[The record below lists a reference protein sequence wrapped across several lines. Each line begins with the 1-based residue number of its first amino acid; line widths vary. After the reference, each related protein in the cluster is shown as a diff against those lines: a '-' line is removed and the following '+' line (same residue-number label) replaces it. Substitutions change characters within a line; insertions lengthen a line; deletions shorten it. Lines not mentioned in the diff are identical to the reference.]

1 MTRCRMQ
8 RLLLVAAF
16 LLVASCSS
24 AVRWDEPAGRSPT
37 RTAAPRPGP
46 QSGFHTVRAGETLYS
61 ISFRY
66 GLSVQA
72 LAAWN
77 NLGDGTLIR
86 VGQRLRLS
94 PPGSPPGSSTGASS
108 ARAPRGQVPAA
119 AAEGPPRWL
128 RPVPGPV
135 VARYGESPLT
145 ASGVQLGGRAG
156 EPVRAAAGGLV
167 VYAGS
172 GLAGYGELLI
182 IKHSPNWL
190 SAYGYNQAL
199 LVTEGDRVT
208 AGQPIARMGEG
219 PTAGTRARQ
228 SLLHFEIRRNG
239 VPVDPLTQL
248 PAVLGSQ

>member
-1 MTRCRMQ
+1 MNRRLMQ
-8 RLLLVAAF
+8 RLGLVAVM
-16 LLVASCSS
+16 LMLVACSS
-24 AVRWDEPAGRSPT
+24 AVRWEESAARSPV
-37 RTAAPRPGP
+37 RTTAPKSGP
-46 QSGFHTVRAGETLYS
+46 QPGFHTVRSGETLYS

-77 NLGDGTLIR
+77 NLGDGTLIN

-94 PPGSPPGSSTGASS
+94 PPGSSS
-108 ARAPRGQVPAA
+108 APTPSSRPSTT

-128 RPVPGPV
+128 WPVNGPV

-156 EPVRAAAGGLV
+156 DPVRAAAGGQV

-172 GLAGYGELLI
+172 GLVGYGELLI
-182 IKHSPNWL
+182 IKHSRNWL

-199 LVTEGDRVT
+199 LVREGDRVA

-219 PTAGTRARQ
+219 PTAGTRTRRP
-228 SLLHFEIRRNG
+228 LLHFEIRRNG
-239 VPVDPLTQL
+239 VPVNPLTQL
-248 PAVLGSQ
+248 PAAR

>member
-1 MTRCRMQ
+1 MKHRFVQ
-8 RLLLVAAF
+8 RLILVAAI
-16 LLVASCSS
+16 LVLGSCSS
-24 AVRWDEPAGRSPT
+24 AVRWEEPAARGPS
-37 RTAAPRPGP
+37 RTQAPQPQPQTGSRPD
-46 QSGFHTVRAGETLYS
+46 FHTVRSGETLYA

-77 NLGDGTLIR
+77 SLGDGTLIR

-94 PPGSPPGSSTGASS
+94 PPGSLAGA
-108 ARAPRGQVPAA
+108 APRMPSSQSAA
-119 AAEGPPRWL
+119 GAAEVPPRWL
-128 RPVPGPV
+128 WPVTGSV

-145 ASGVQLGGRAG
+145 ASGVQLGGSAG
-156 EPVRAAAGGLV
+156 DPVRAAAGGEV

-172 GLAGYGELLI
+172 GLVGYGELLI

-199 LVTEGDRVT
+199 LVREGERVA
-208 AGQPIARMGEG
+208 AGQVIARMGEG
-219 PTAGTRARQ
+219 PSAGTRTRR

-248 PAVLGSQ
+248 PASR

>member
-1 MTRCRMQ
+1 MHGCRMQ
-8 RLLLVAAF
+8 RLGLVAAIFF
-16 LLVASCSS
+16 LAACSS
-24 AVRWDEPAGRSPT
+24 AIRWEEPAKRSPA
-37 RTAAPRPGP
+37 RTTAPDAGSRPA
-46 QSGFHTVRAGETLYS
+46 FHTVRAGETLYS

-77 NLGDGTLIR
+77 SLGDGTLIR

-94 PPGSPPGSSTGASS
+94 PPDSSVGSSSP
-108 ARAPRGQVPAA
+108 APSPRSPTPATEA
-119 AAEGPPRWL
+119 PPRWL
-128 RPVPGPV
+128 WPVPGPV

-156 EPVRAAAGGLV
+156 DPVRAAAGGQI

-172 GLAGYGELLI
+172 GLVGYGELLI

-199 LVTEGDRVT
+199 LVGEGDRVAT
-208 AGQPIARMGEG
+208 GQPIARMGEG
-219 PTAGTRARQ
+219 PTAGTRTRR

-248 PAVLGSQ
+248 PAAR

>member
-1 MTRCRMQ
+1 MKRCRMQ
-8 RLLLVAAF
+8 RLSLAVAILMLA
-16 LLVASCSS
+16 ACSG
-24 AVRWDEPAGRSPT
+24 AVRWEEPAARSPA
-37 RTAAPRPGP
+37 RTTVPKPGP
-46 QSGFHTVRAGETLYS
+46 QPGFHTVRSGETLYS

-77 NLGDGTLIR
+77 SLGDGTLIN

-94 PPGSPPGSSTGASS
+94 PPGSLSGRTPSSQPT
-108 ARAPRGQVPAA
+108 PAT

-128 RPVPGPV
+128 WPVTGPV

-145 ASGVQLGGRAG
+145 ASGVQLGGHAG
-156 EPVRAAAGGLV
+156 DPVRAAAGGQV

-172 GLAGYGELLI
+172 GLVGYGELLI

-199 LVTEGDRVT
+199 LVREGDRVA
-208 AGQPIARMGEG
+208 AGQAIARMGEG
-219 PTAGTRARQ
+219 PTAGTRTRR

-239 VPVDPLTQL
+239 VPVNPLTQL
-248 PAVLGSQ
+248 PNVR

>member
-1 MTRCRMQ
+1 MKRRLMQ
-8 RLLLVAAF
+8 RLLLVAAI
-16 LLVASCSS
+16 LVLGACSS
-24 AVRWDEPAGRSPT
+24 AVRWEEPAPRSPS
-37 RTAAPRPGP
+37 RTTAPKPGP
-46 QSGFHTVRAGETLYS
+46 QPGFHTVRSGETLYS

-77 NLGDGTLIR
+77 SLGDGTLIN

-94 PPGSPPGSSTGASS
+94 PPGSSSGPSS
-108 ARAPRGQVPAA
+108 VPMPSSQPSTT

-128 RPVPGPV
+128 WPVNGPV

-145 ASGVQLGGRAG
+145 ASGVQLGGNAG
-156 EPVRAAAGGLV
+156 DPVRAAAGGQV

-172 GLAGYGELLI
+172 GLPGYGELLI

-199 LVTEGDRVT
+199 LVREGDRVA
-208 AGQPIARMGEG
+208 AGQAIARMGEG
-219 PTAGTRARQ
+219 PTAGTRTRQ
-228 SLLHFEIRRNG
+228 SLLHFEIRQNG
-239 VPVDPLTQL
+239 VPVNPLTQL
-248 PAVLGSQ
+248 PNVR

>member
-1 MTRCRMQ
+1 MKRRLTQ
-8 RLLLVAAF
+8 RLWLVAAI
-16 LLVASCSS
+16 LALVACSS
-24 AVRWDEPAGRSPT
+24 AVRWEEPAT
-37 RTAAPRPGP
+37 RPPPRTTAPAPGSRPA
-46 QSGFHTVRAGETLYS
+46 FHTVQSGETLYS

-77 NLGDGTLIR
+77 RLGDGTLIY

-94 PPGSPPGSSTGASS
+94 PPGSSSGSSS
-108 ARAPRGQVPAA
+108 ARIPPGQPSTTAVEA
-119 AAEGPPRWL
+119 PPRWL
-128 RPVPGPV
+128 WPVNGPV

-156 EPVRAAAGGLV
+156 DPVRAAAGGQV

-172 GLAGYGELLI
+172 GLVGYGELLI
-182 IKHSPNWL
+182 IKHTANWL

-199 LVTEGDRVT
+199 LVREGDRVV

-219 PTAGTRARQ
+219 PTAGTRARR

-239 VPVDPLTQL
+239 VPVNPLLQL
-248 PAVLGSQ
+248 PVRP

>member
-1 MTRCRMQ
+1 MNGCPLQ
-8 RLLLVAAF
+8 RLLLVAAIF
-16 LLVASCSS
+16 LLAACSS
-24 AVRWDEPAGRSPT
+24 AVRWEESAKRSPAST
-37 RTAAPRPGP
+37 TAPDAGSRP
-46 QSGFHTVRAGETLYS
+46 GFHTVRAGETLYS

-77 NLGDGTLIR
+77 SLGDGTLIH

-94 PPGSPPGSSTGASS
+94 PPGSSVGSSSPVPS
-108 ARAPRGQVPAA
+108 PRSPMPAA
-119 AAEGPPRWL
+119 EAPPRWL
-128 RPVPGPV
+128 WPVPGPV

-156 EPVRAAAGGLV
+156 DPVRAAAGGQV

-172 GLAGYGELLI
+172 GLVGYGELLI

-199 LVTEGDRVT
+199 LVREGDRVAT
-208 AGQPIARMGEG
+208 GQPIARMGEG
-219 PTAGTRARQ
+219 PTAGTRTRR

-248 PAVLGSQ
+248 PPAR